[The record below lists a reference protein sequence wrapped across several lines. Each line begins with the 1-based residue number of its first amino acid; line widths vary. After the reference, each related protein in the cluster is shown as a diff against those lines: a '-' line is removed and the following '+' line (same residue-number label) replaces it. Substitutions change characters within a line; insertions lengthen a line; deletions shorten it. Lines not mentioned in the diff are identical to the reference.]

1 MKILLSTKT
10 LSQLRIRIRRKLWQ
24 TLWFQ
29 TSISG
34 LDVHSNFFSTLQ
46 PGIIA
51 CPTDN
56 YWSTVVIVQITL
68 SYDTR
73 YCFLSFGVLGFFSFF
88 LISSIYVAIEIIM
101 SPQTSST
108 KILKGSST
116 LKTHSVPLPE
126 GSKCCLALYREGR
139 STSHSTDIWTGSTM
153 LQSLWKNYFLF
164 FIHLFVHIS
173 LKTASQI
180 NQIRKA

>member
-1 MKILLSTKT
+1 MANTLISNFHLWTWCPFQLLQHITTWYYSLSNRQLLVYSCDSANHVVIWHSILLSF
-10 LSQLRIRIRRKLWQ
+10 IW
-24 TLWFQ
+24 
-29 TSISG
+29 
-34 LDVHSNFFSTLQ
+34 
-46 PGIIA
+46 
-51 CPTDN
+51 
-56 YWSTVVIVQITL
+56 
-68 SYDTR
+68 
-73 YCFLSFGVLGFFSFF
+73 SFGVFFLF